1 MVTISS
7 STGINRSIT
16 SEIQASILGND
27 KLNAKTKCFIIAG
40 LKCVGD
46 QSHGKEYIPWKN

>member
-7 STGINRSIT
+7 PTGINRSIT

-27 KLNAKTKCFIIAG
+27 KLDAKTKG
-40 LKCVGD
+40 LPTATKTRKSPSG
-46 QSHGKEYIPWKN
+46 